1 MFGNFGIWELLLV
14 FLVLATLFGTAKLRG
29 MGWDLG
35 QAVKG
40 FRNALRGDEKKDEP
54 KKDGPPKDEPKQD
67 DPGPDSDKP
76 S

>member
-54 KKDGPPKDEPKQD
+54 KDEPKKD